1 MVTTPRKSPPR
12 SALNETVEPRLRNF
26 EEQRKADPEFL
37 SDAGKIINHRAFE
50 VLNSLGSMKRE
61 H

>member
-1 MVTTPRKSPPR
+1 
-12 SALNETVEPRLRNF
+12 LNETVEPRLRNF